1 MGAPK
6 SRTAKEVFL
15 VGDVGGTRTRL
26 ALHGPEGRAPLVEAV
41 LPSRDYAS
49 FEEAAETFLEGTAF
63 DRPRAAVIGVAG
75 PVQAGVVATTNL
87 PWRLDER
94 VLVRRLGIP
103 RVLLAN
109 DLVVGARG
117 CLEITARDMVLLTNA
132 RPARQGEHLGVV
144 AAGTGLGEARLVWT
158 GERYLPLATEGG
170 HCDFAPRS
178 ELEAELWA
186 FLARR
191 HPDHV
196 SAERVVSGAGLGALY
211 DFFAARSRTSEPRGV
226 SERLADGD
234 RNAVIA
240 EIGLARE
247 YGPAADA
254 VDLFARI
261 YGAEAGNV
269 ALREL
274 ATGGVYVLGNIAR
287 TIVPARRE
295 IFLEGFRAKGRF
307 YDLLATVPI
316 AVVTDPLVGLR
327 GALAMA
333 REEPALPGA
342 SRSGALEKRPTSK
355 GAKRPTSKTAKR
367 PAKSA
372 KRAKLAA
379 ASRR

>member
-1 MGAPK
+1 MGAK
-6 SRTAKEVFL
+6 KTAATKDVFL

-26 ALHGPEGRAPLVEAV
+26 ALYGPKGPSPLSEAV

-49 FEEAAETFLEGTAF
+49 FEDAAEAFLGGTAF
-63 DRPRAAVIGVAG
+63 ARPRAAVIGIAG
-75 PVQAGVVATTNL
+75 PVQAGVATVTNL

-94 VLVRRLGIP
+94 TLARRLKIP
-103 RVLLAN
+103 RVILAN

-117 CLEITARDMVLLTNA
+117 CLEITARDMVVLTDA
-132 RPARQGEHLGVV
+132 RPARRDQHLGVV

-158 GERYLPLATEGG
+158 GERYLALATEGG

-196 SAERVVSGAGLGALY
+196 STERVVSGAGLGALY
-211 DFFAARSRTSEPRGV
+211 DFFAARSRTSEPLAV

-295 IFLEGFRAKGRF
+295 IFLEGFLAKGRF
-307 YDLLATVPI
+307 RDLLAMVPI
-316 AVVTDPLVGLR
+316 VVVTDPLVGLR

-333 REEPALPGA
+333 REEPTLATP
-342 SRSGALEKRPTSK
+342 KSK
-355 GAKRPTSKTAKR
+355 GAKPKR
-367 PAKSA
+367 VKP
-372 KRAKLAA
+372 KRT
-379 ASRR
+379 